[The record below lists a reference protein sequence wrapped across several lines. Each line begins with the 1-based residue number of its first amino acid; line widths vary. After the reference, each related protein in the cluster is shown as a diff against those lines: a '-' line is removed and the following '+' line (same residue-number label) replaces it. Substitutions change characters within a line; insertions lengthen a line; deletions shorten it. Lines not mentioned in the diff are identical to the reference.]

1 MTRENCSDIEGP
13 FKEEVLSS
21 QREVRQASQ
30 GNVRTVPC
38 WFMEMINFNKN
49 ANESCTSTSTV
60 MAVEVGVPRS
70 TSRG

>member
-1 MTRENCSDIEGP
+1 MTRKKCSVIEGP

-38 WFMEMINFNKN
+38 WFMEMVNFNKN
-49 ANESCTSTSTV
+49 AKESCTV
-60 MAVEVGVPRS
+60 VAVEVGVPGS
-70 TSRG
+70 ASGE